1 MSFNDQARRVRDAG
15 NTPWRRLS
23 SLRACLRSYCR
34 LSGASYE
41 NLSAYLE
48 IDYWAQPRRLPPT
61 PAFLRRTLD
70 EIERE
75 RNRYLERRRLF
86 ERRRVLAKWRGN
98 RQMSNAERKTLK
110 ELL

>member
-1 MSFNDQARRVRDAG
+1 MSFNHQARRVRDAVIH
-15 NTPWRRLS
+15 PWRRLS

-34 LSGASYE
+34 LSGAGYA
-41 NLSAYLE
+41 NLCAYLE
-48 IDYWAQPRRLPPT
+48 MDYWDESRRVPPT

-75 RNRYLERRRLF
+75 RNGYLERRRLF
-86 ERRRVLAKWRGN
+86 ERRRALAKARGN

>member
-1 MSFNDQARRVRDAG
+1 MSFNYQARRVRDAG
-15 NTPWRRLS
+15 HHPWRRLS

-34 LSGASYE
+34 LSGASYA

-48 IDYWAQPRRLPPT
+48 IDYWDTPRRLPPT

-75 RNRYLERRRLF
+75 RNRYLERLRVF
-86 ERRRVLAKWRGN
+86 ERRRAFAKSRGN
-98 RQMSNAERKTLK
+98 RQMSSAERKTLE